1 MLFCCHIRNEKTI
14 IKEIKSESGNECGN
28 VKNVNAWVYVCM
40 DGYVCMYVCFEWTKG
55 MYN

>member
-28 VKNVNAWVYVCM
+28 VKNVNAWMYVCM